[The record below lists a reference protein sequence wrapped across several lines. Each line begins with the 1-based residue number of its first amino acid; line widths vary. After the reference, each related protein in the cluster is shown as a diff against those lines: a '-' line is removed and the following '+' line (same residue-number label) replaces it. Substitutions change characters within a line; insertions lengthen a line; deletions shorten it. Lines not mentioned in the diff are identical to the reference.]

1 MGKKDTK
8 SVKSSKSSKFDIGG
22 MINNEKSVKEQL
34 EYYKDKVIK
43 QDILIFEMR
52 ALLQSG
58 KGFGDLMNLELLLQ
72 SFMSVVREKYGS
84 VNSTVLLYD
93 DLDPSQEY
101 YQVKS
106 FHNINEEY
114 KDLEGRK
121 ETIYLFKFPKDN
133 GLLWQIIRQGNVFSV
148 RDLKGDSRFETAW
161 EKWNLDILESDI
173 WCPLIKNG
181 EVLGV
186 LTLGKKE
193 CGNQIAESEYPFLQ
207 ELASIAITNID
218 STIKY
223 EKNQRILKNIQ
234 TLYDI
239 NQQLSNVNDFKRL
252 CIQTLSTAVNA
263 VKAQKGNLMLRSKGT
278 GKLEIKVVW
287 GNIPDH
293 VRDSINDGVT
303 ETRAFALDEGV
314 AGKCAMTRKPVRM
327 NDRKQIEQFGKNQ
340 VHCICTVPLIYGGEV
355 EGVINMT
362 NKIVVDDEGNST
374 LDPIGRFTEE
384 DESLLLGL
392 ADQAA
397 MNLHKSKIYNESITD
412 ILTGLY
418 NKRHFEHIYHDEYNK
433 AIENGTTLSLAIT
446 DIDHFKKFNDN
457 YGHKAGD
464 EVLSKVAM
472 VMQNCLRPGTMDMA
486 FRYGGEEFCML
497 LPDTSP
503 EKASDLMEEFR
514 KKIEGMKVNFENQ
527 KLSVKTSVG
536 ISCFPNDTET
546 QNGLFEK
553 ADKCLYEAKEKGRNM
568 VITYY
573 QGLLLKYGDTI
584 DFEMLKK
591 IVKNR

>member
-1 MGKKDTK
+1 MADN
-8 SVKSSKSSKFDIGG
+8 D
-22 MINNEKSVKEQL
+22 NNIENEL
-34 EYYKDKVIK
+34 EFYKNQVVK

-58 KGFGDLMNLELLLQ
+58 KGFGNLMNLETLLQ

-84 VNSTVLLYD
+84 LNSTVLLYD
-93 DLDPSQEY
+93 DLDPSQDY
-101 YQVKS
+101 YQVKA
-106 FHNINEEY
+106 FHNVEDNY
-114 KDLEGRK
+114 KDNEGR
-121 ETIYLFKFPKDN
+121 EESIYLFKFPKDN

-148 RDLKGDSRFETAW
+148 RDLKGGSRFGTAW
-161 EKWNLDILESDI
+161 EKWNLNILESDI

-181 EVLGV
+181 EVLGI
-186 LTLGKKE
+186 LTLGIKKS
-193 CGNQIAESEYPFLQ
+193 GSQITESEYPFLQ
-207 ELASIAITNID
+207 ELASIATTNID

-252 CIQTLSTAVNA
+252 CIQTLATAVTA

-287 GNIPDH
+287 GNIPEH
-293 VRDSINDGVT
+293 VRDSINDGIT
-303 ETRAFALDEGV
+303 ETRTFALDEGV
-314 AGKCAMTRKPVRM
+314 AGKCAMTRKPVRI
-327 NDRKQIEQFGKNQ
+327 NDRKQIEQLGKNQ
-340 VHCICTVPLIYGGEV
+340 VHCMCTVPLIYGGEV

-362 NKIVVDDEGNST
+362 NKVVVDEENNT
-374 LDPIGRFTEE
+374 RLDPIGRFTEV

-392 ADQAA
+392 GDQAA

-412 ILTGLY
+412 VLTGLY
-418 NKRHFEHIYHDEYNK
+418 NKRHFDHLFLNEFTKSTENK
-433 AIENGTTLSLAIT
+433 STLSIAIT

-464 EVLSKVAM
+464 EVLSKVAK
-472 VMQNCLRPGTMDMA
+472 VMQSCLRPGSMDIA

-497 LPDTSP
+497 LPETTP
-503 EKASDLMEEFR
+503 EKASDLMEAFR
-514 KKIEGMKVNFENQ
+514 KKIEGMTVQYENQ
-527 KLSVKTSVG
+527 ELSVKISVG
-536 ISCFPNDTET
+536 ISSFPNDSQT
-546 QNGLFEK
+546 QNGIFEK
-553 ADKCLYEAKEKGRNM
+553 ADNCLYKAKEKGRNM

-584 DFEMLKK
+584 DFDLLKK
-591 IVKNR
+591 VVRKSS

>member
-1 MGKKDTK
+1 MADN
-8 SVKSSKSSKFDIGG
+8 D
-22 MINNEKSVKEQL
+22 NNIENEL
-34 EYYKDKVIK
+34 EFYKNKVVK

-58 KGFGDLMNLELLLQ
+58 KGFGNLMNLETLLQ

-84 VNSTVLLYD
+84 LNSTVLLYD
-93 DLDPSQEY
+93 DLDPSQDY
-101 YQVKS
+101 YQVKA
-106 FHNINEEY
+106 FHNVEDNY
-114 KDLEGRK
+114 KDNEGR
-121 ETIYLFKFPKDN
+121 EESIYLFKFPKDN

-148 RDLKGDSRFETAW
+148 RDLKGGSRFGTAW

-181 EVLGV
+181 EVLGI
-186 LTLGKKE
+186 LTLGTKKS
-193 CGNQIAESEYPFLQ
+193 GSQITESEYPFLQ
-207 ELASIAITNID
+207 ELASIATTNID

-252 CIQTLSTAVNA
+252 CIQTLATAVTA

-287 GNIPDH
+287 GNIPEH
-293 VRDSINDGVT
+293 VRDSINDGIT
-303 ETRAFALDEGV
+303 ETRTFALDEGV
-314 AGKCAMTRKPVRM
+314 AGKCAMTRKPVRI
-327 NDRKQIEQFGKNQ
+327 NDRKQIEQLGKNQ
-340 VHCICTVPLIYGGEV
+340 VHCMCTVPLIYGGEV

-362 NKIVVDDEGNST
+362 NKVVVDEEKNT
-374 LDPIGRFTEE
+374 RLDPIGRFTEV

-392 ADQAA
+392 GDQAA

-412 ILTGLY
+412 VLTGLY
-418 NKRHFEHIYHDEYNK
+418 NKRHFEHVFLNEFTKSTENK
-433 AIENGTTLSLAIT
+433 STLSIAIT

-464 EVLSKVAM
+464 EVLSKVAK
-472 VMQNCLRPGTMDMA
+472 VMQSCLRPGSMDIA

-497 LPDTSP
+497 LPETTP
-503 EKASDLMEEFR
+503 EKASDLMEAFR
-514 KKIEGMKVNFENQ
+514 KKIEGMTVQYENQ
-527 KLSVKTSVG
+527 ELSVKISVG
-536 ISCFPNDTET
+536 ISSFPNDSQT

-553 ADKCLYEAKEKGRNM
+553 ADNCLYGAKEKGRNM

-584 DFEMLKK
+584 DFDLLKK
-591 IVKNR
+591 VVRKSS